1 MAVSDRTIPRFEPPL
16 QTQEE
21 PRPPHRGGVE
31 ALLLIWRNRRFLWSV
46 AWKTAILS
54 YAIAWL
60 LPVHYQGTVK
70 MVGAETSGG
79 GMMNV
84 ISKLAGGGSAA
95 AGLGF
100 DPASILG
107 MKTSGALYTEIL
119 KSRTVQD
126 RMIDRFNLRQH
137 YSKISRW
144 FPSTYY
150 STRKKLSSFTSVE
163 EDKKSGVLTLVVTD
177 YTPQMSADMA
187 NAYVEELN
195 KLAANLN
202 TSDAHREKEFLEGRL
217 QGAKADLD
225 NASRALSQ
233 FSSTNTI
240 MDPQSQGKAM
250 MDAAS
255 RIQGELIGTEAE
267 LRGLEQIYSADNTR
281 VRTLRARQAEL
292 QAQLKKMLGRGG
304 STSTDTSG
312 TGAGSDY
319 PSLRSLPILG
329 SRYADLY
336 REAKIQEVV
345 YEFLTQQY
353 EMAKIQEAK
362 ELPSV
367 RVMDKAIPAEK
378 KSGPIRTLIVALS
391 VFGVLVLACG
401 YIFGREY
408 WAQLAPED
416 SRRVLGTE
424 IASEFSRFF
433 HRGRK
438 E

>member
-1 MAVSDRTIPRFEPPL
+1 M
-16 QTQEE
+16 
-21 PRPPHRGGVE
+21 
-31 ALLLIWRNRRFLWSV
+31 LWSV

-60 LPVHYQGTVK
+60 LPVHYAGTTKLVP
-70 MVGAETSGG
+70 AETSGN

-100 DPASILG
+100 DPSSILG
-107 MKTSGALYTEIL
+107 MKTTGALYTEIL

-137 YSKISRW
+137 YSKVGRW

-150 STRKKLSSFTSVE
+150 STRKKLISFTSIE
-163 EDKKSGVLTLVVTD
+163 EDKKSGVLTLTVTD
-177 YTPQMSADMA
+177 YTPEMAADMA

-217 QGAKADLD
+217 QEAKADLD
-225 NASRALSQ
+225 NASKALSQ
-233 FSSTNTI
+233 FSSSNTI
-240 MDPQSQGKAM
+240 MDPQSQGRAM

-255 RIQGELIGTEAE
+255 RIQGELIATDAE

-292 QAQLKKMLGRGG
+292 QAQLRKMLGRSG
-304 STSTDTSG
+304 STASDTAG
-312 TGAGSDY
+312 GAGSDY

-362 ELPSV
+362 ELPTV

-391 VFGVLVLACG
+391 VFGVLMLACG
-401 YIFGREY
+401 YLYGREY

-416 SRRVLGTE
+416 SRKVLGSE
-424 IASEFSRFF
+424 VAAEFSRLF
-433 HRGRK
+433 HRGRR